1 MPSQRFE
8 PRQGQF
14 GVAPDSLVLVQE
26 FLNTAPIQGY
36 DTDLLVDVELTGN
49 WCAATVPK
57 WAALR
62 GADAQPPSLKLEDL
76 PKLRELRDGIAKMV
90 NGRSPDDGQ
99 LSCISSIRGAFALSD
114 CNGLQI
120 MPTGSGWRWL
130 ASALFS
136 EIYRSQLND
145 TWRRIKQCRK
155 PFCGTTFYDRSKN
168 NSGAWCNVKRCG
180 NAANL
185 RALRARR
192 RDERERA
199 NANAPGQHDYCRRPE
214 DR

>member
-8 PRQGQF
+8 PHQSLF
-14 GVAPDSLVLVQE
+14 GVAPEGLVLVQE

-36 DTDLLVDVELTGN
+36 DTDLLVDVELAGN
-49 WCAATVPK
+49 WCAAAVPK

-62 GADAQPPSLKLEDL
+62 DVDAEPPSLKTEDL
-76 PKLRELRDGIAKMV
+76 PKLRELRDGIATMV
-90 NGRSPDDGQ
+90 NRRSPDSRQ
-99 LSCISSIRGAFALSD
+99 LNCISFVHAAFGLSD
-114 CNGLQI
+114 CDGLRLT
-120 MPTGSGWRWL
+120 PTGSGWRWL

-136 EIYRSQLND
+136 EIYRCQVND

-155 PFCGTTFYDRSKN
+155 QSCGTTFYDRSKN

-192 RDERERA
+192 RDERQRA
-199 NANAPGQHDYCRRPE
+199 AANAPE
-214 DR
+214 TT

>member
-8 PRQGQF
+8 PHQGLF

-36 DTDLLVDVELTGN
+36 DTDLLVDVELAGN

-57 WAALR
+57 WVALR
-62 GADAQPPSLKLEDL
+62 GADAEPPSLKTEDL
-76 PKLRELRDGIAKMV
+76 PKLRELRDGIAKML
-90 NGRSPDDGQ
+90 NGISLDSRQ
-99 LSCISSIRGAFALSD
+99 LSCISSVHGAFALSD
-114 CNGLQI
+114 CNGLRI
-120 MPTGSGWRWL
+120 TPTGSGWRWL

-145 TWRRIKQCRK
+145 TWRRIKQCRLQS
-155 PFCGTTFYDRSKN
+155 CGTTFYDRSKN

-192 RDERERA
+192 RDERQRA
-199 NANAPGQHDYCRRPE
+199 AANSQGTE
-214 DR
+214 